1 MVICVPID
9 LPAKVEL
16 LYMVLN
22 ANIFQTIHRTE
33 IASFKRGELPL
44 SNNTSFNV
52 ITSLVDAITRIKLHK
67 L

>member
-1 MVICVPID
+1 LSSGQNVAILSV
-9 LPAKVEL
+9 V
-16 LYMVLN
+16 VLN
-22 ANIFQTIHRTE
+22 ANIFQTIHHMETE

-52 ITSLVDAITRIKLHK
+52 ITSLVDVITHINLHK